1 MAIEKME
8 LVNIAGL
15 VGDLDEVLL
24 KCCQSN
30 CFHIELAIHSAE
42 EEKKGLSTLNE
53 ENPYTP
59 VLRKILNLSSN
70 MNLKFEKLNYSDI
83 RIDDIKTIEQKTD
96 DMQKEIS
103 DYTLKLQD
111 VRSEISL
118 QEQAL
123 RQLKHLSGIDVKF
136 ERLFA
141 CEFVKIR
148 VGKLP
153 VDSYP
158 KLAYYDDKNFFFI
171 PFETTSS
178 YVWGCYFVPNSTAAL
193 IDDIFASLYFERIR
207 IPDFVKGTAEKA
219 FADLA
224 ADIQKEKDAEQE
236 ILAQIEKLK
245 AEHAEYLNK
254 AFVKLKFLND
264 TFELRKM
271 VATINGKFYM
281 IGFVPKADAKRFE
294 ELFDTVPSVSIVFN
308 PPDSDSQLKPPTKL
322 KNGFFSRPFSMLVE
336 MYGLPSYGGI
346 NPTTFFAITYT
357 LLFGIMFGD
366 LGQGAI
372 IFAAGLIMTHAMKQ
386 KAGGILSRIGLSS
399 MIFGTLYGS
408 VFGYEHLLDP
418 LYHAIGFKEKP
429 LEVFKQTN
437 FILITAVA
445 IGVLLIIISITMN
458 IITGF
463 KQKDYVKALF
473 GNNGLAGLVFYV
485 SVVVGG
491 VFTYLGYK
499 VFTLPFILGLIVL
512 PLALMFFRAPLANFV
527 RYKKTHVGDE
537 EEGIGIFIAE
547 NVFELFEFLLSYI
560 TNTMSFLRV
569 GGFVLS
575 HAGMMLVVMTLAEG
589 VSAGV
594 SPIIVV
600 FGNIFVMAMEG
611 MIVGIQVVRLEFY
624 EIFSRF
630 YEGDGKPFV
639 PVSVN
644 LDTDIE

>member
-15 VGDLDEVLL
+15 VKDLDDVLL

-42 EEKKGLSTLNE
+42 EEKTGLSTLNE

-59 VLRKILNLSSN
+59 VLRKILNLASN
-70 MNLKFEKLNYSDI
+70 FNAKFEKLNYSEI
-83 RIDDIKTIEQKTD
+83 QTDDLKTIENRTDEIQKQ
-96 DMQKEIS
+96 MNE
-103 DYTLKLQD
+103 YVLKLQD

-158 KLAYYDDKNFFFI
+158 KLSYYDDKDFFFI

-224 ADIQKEKDAEQE
+224 DEIQKEKDAEKA
-236 ILAQIEKLK
+236 LLDDIEKLK
-245 AEHAEYLNK
+245 TEHFEYLNK
-254 AFVKLKFLND
+254 AFVKLKFKND

-281 IGFVPKADAKRFE
+281 IGFVPKADEKRFE
-294 ELFDTVPSVSIVFN
+294 ALFESVPSVSIVFN
-308 PPDSDSQLKPPTKL
+308 PPDSDSQITPPTKI

-372 IFAAGLIMTHAMKQ
+372 ILLAGLFMTFKMKQ
-386 KAGGILSRIGLSS
+386 KAGGILSRIGISS

-408 VFGYEHLLDP
+408 VFGFEEALDP
-418 LYHAIGFKEKP
+418 FYHAIGLKSKP

-437 FILITAVA
+437 FILISAVA
-445 IGVLLIIISITMN
+445 MGVLLIIISITMN

-463 KQKDYVKALF
+463 KQKDYEKALF
-473 GNNGLAGLVFYV
+473 GCNGIAGLVFYM
-485 SVVVGG
+485 SVVIGG

-512 PLALMFFRAPLANFV
+512 PLVLMFFRVPLANFV
-527 RYKKTHVGDE
+527 RYKRAHVGE
-537 EEGIGIFIAE
+537 ESEGVGIFIAE
-547 NVFELFEFLLSYI
+547 NIFELFEFLLSYI
-560 TNTMSFLRV
+560 TNTMSFLRI

-575 HAGMMLVVMTLAEG
+575 HAGMMMVVMTLAKG
-589 VSAGV
+589 VSAGA
-594 SPIIVV
+594 SPIIIII
-600 FGNIFVMAMEG
+600 GNIFVMAMEG